1 MSCERVT
8 SELHFKCVVI
18 THPLDTHV
26 PHIHLHLAS
35 TGVRGEEVEEEGEKE
50 EMEEEGEASES
61 GSEDFLESFQELP
74 LQQVSLMYTAK
85 DISQFDVLNGVT

>member
-1 MSCERVT
+1 M
-8 SELHFKCVVI
+8 
-18 THPLDTHV
+18 
-26 PHIHLHLAS
+26 
-35 TGVRGEEVEEEGEKE
+35 RGEEVEEEGEKE

-61 GSEDFLESFQELP
+61 GSEDFQESFQELP